1 MMFKTIHWF
10 YLILASCL
18 EVCWIY
24 SVKYLDIKKVFAI
37 SWQNTL
43 KDHTQLA
50 PLLPLIA
57 YLFFGLTN
65 VILFSIAMRKIPA
78 STAFAV
84 WMALALAGAK
94 IVEVAWF
101 KESFSWANLFFVV
114 LILVGIVGLKTT
126 SGV

>member
-1 MMFKTIHWF
+1 MFKTIHWF
-10 YLILASCL
+10 YLFLAAIL

-24 SVKYLDIKKVFAI
+24 SVKFLDFKKVMNITWKNLF
-37 SWQNTL
+37 SDSSQF
-43 KDHTQLA
+43 A
-50 PLLPLIA
+50 PLIPLIG

-65 VILFSIAMRKIPA
+65 IILFSFAMRKIPA

-84 WMALALAGAK
+84 WMALALVGAK

-126 SGV
+126 TVM

>member
-1 MMFKTIHWF
+1 MFKTIHWF
-10 YLILASCL
+10 YLFLASVL

-24 SVKYLDIKKVFAI
+24 SVKFLDFKKVMNI
-37 SWQNTL
+37 TW
-43 KDHTQLA
+43 KD
-50 PLLPLIA
+50 LLSDYSQCKPLIPLIG

-65 VILFSIAMRKIPA
+65 IILFSFAMRKIPA

-84 WMALALAGAK
+84 WMALALVGAK

-114 LILVGIVGLKTT
+114 LILVGIIGLKTT
-126 SGV
+126 TAM